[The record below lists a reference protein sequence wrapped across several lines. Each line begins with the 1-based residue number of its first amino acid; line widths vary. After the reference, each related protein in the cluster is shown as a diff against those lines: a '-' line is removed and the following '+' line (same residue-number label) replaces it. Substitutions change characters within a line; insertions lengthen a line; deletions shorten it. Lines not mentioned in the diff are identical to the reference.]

1 MDNKKIFCSIL
12 LSLIFIYNQYIYPQ
26 QQKIQEAEEEILL
39 QEIEIKEGQTLS
51 YIANYYFKDPKRW
64 PEILKYNKLAIS
76 DIYAPLPGMK
86 IKVPIYLV
94 KEKFRPAYLVY
105 ILNKVQ
111 YRKKE
116 TVEWKDAFINM
127 ELYNDDSLTTYENS
141 RANVKFYSGEIL
153 SVDENS
159 FITIRPELK
168 QEEVTLLKGGVRATK
183 AKVLTEH
190 AEILPRVDPKTPKV
204 DFKAKIRPED
214 KTTLVEV
221 YEGAVDV
228 TAQGKTVYVPKGFGT
243 EVKPFSPPSLPK
255 ALPPPPEFT
264 LKSENP
270 KFTPENELVLNKNV
284 STISFQFVE
293 PKIESLPTS
302 ILPDTSQ
309 QLQEEKKQQTSKVL
323 GSIIKKYHLQIS
335 KEIEFKKIIYE
346 EIKEI
351 KPKETLNL
359 DLKSLNLPDG
369 KYYYKLSYIDELGF
383 ENPTTPQSFIID
395 ATPPQLVVNL
405 PEQPL
410 KTDQEIITINGQ
422 TEPQVVLKINDR
434 DTKVEEDGKFS
445 IALLLKPGLNTIQF
459 IAKDYYG
466 NETNIIRQVEYV
478 KNLTKEEKD
487 MTKSHGTTEET
498 TQRETFLGKVTAF
511 LISAGII
518 ILVIMFFIK

>member
-1 MDNKKIFCSIL
+1 MNNKIFYFL
-12 LSLIFIYNQYIYPQ
+12 LSFLFFIYNQYIYSQ
-26 QQKIQEAEEEILL
+26 QTKIQESEEEILL
-39 QEIEIKEGQTLS
+39 QEIEIKEGQTLA
-51 YIANYYFKDPKRW
+51 YIANYYLKDPKRW
-64 PEILKYNKLAIS
+64 PEILKYNKLTIS

-111 YRKKE
+111 YRRKD
-116 TVEWKDAFINM
+116 TIEWKDAFINM

-141 RANVKFYSGEIL
+141 RANIKFYSGEIL

-190 AEILPRVDPKTPKV
+190 AEILPRIDPKTPKT

-255 ALPPPPEFT
+255 ALPPPPDFT
-264 LKSENP
+264 LKSENL
-270 KFTPENELVLNKNV
+270 KFTPENELVLTKNV
-284 STISFQFVE
+284 SSLSFQFVE

-302 ILPDTSQ
+302 ISPTTLQP
-309 QLQEEKKQQTSKVL
+309 QEEKKQQATKVL
-323 GSIIKKYHLQIS
+323 GNIIKKYHFQIA
-335 KEIEFKKIIYE
+335 KEPEFKKVIYE
-346 EIKEI
+346 EVKEI
-351 KPKETLNL
+351 KPKESINL

-383 ENPTTPQSFIID
+383 ENPTAPQSFIID
-395 ATPPQLVVNL
+395 TTPPQLNVNL
-405 PEQPL
+405 PEEVL

-422 TEPQVVLKINDR
+422 TEPQTILKINDR
-434 DTKVEEDGKFS
+434 DVKIEEDGRFS
-445 IALLLKPGLNTIQF
+445 VALLLKPGLNTIQF

-466 NETNIIRQVEYV
+466 NETNVTKQVEYV
-478 KNLTKEEKD
+478 KKFGKEERNLI
-487 MTKSHGTTEET
+487 KSYETTEET
-498 TQRETFLGKVTAF
+498 IQKETFLGKVTAF

-518 ILVIMFFIK
+518 VLVIIFFIK

>member
-1 MDNKKIFCSIL
+1 MNKKIFYLLIL
-12 LSLIFIYNQYIYPQ
+12 FIFIYNLYPQ
-26 QQKIQEAEEEILL
+26 QPKIQEGTEEISL
-39 QEIEIKEGQTLS
+39 QEIEIKEGQTLA
-51 YIANYYFKDPKRW
+51 YIANYYLKDPKRW

-111 YRKKE
+111 YRKKD

-141 RANVKFYSGEIL
+141 RANIKFYSGEIL
-153 SVDENS
+153 SIDENS

-168 QEEVTLLKGGVRATK
+168 QEEVTLLKGGIRATK

-190 AEILPRVDPKTPKV
+190 AEILPRIDPKTPKN

-264 LKSENP
+264 LKSENLR
-270 KFTPENELVLNKNV
+270 FTAGNELVLNKNI

-293 PKIESLPTS
+293 PKIETLPTS
-302 ILPDTSQ
+302 ILPSSSQ
-309 QLQEEKKQQTSKVL
+309 QSQEKKKQQTSKVL

-335 KEIEFKKIIYE
+335 KEPEFKKVIYE

-351 KPKETLNL
+351 KPNESINL
-359 DLKSLNLPDG
+359 DLKLLNLPDG

-383 ENPTTPQSFIID
+383 ENPAAPQSFIID
-395 ATPPQLVVNL
+395 TTPPQLFINL
-405 PEQPL
+405 PDQQPF

-422 TEPQVVLKINDR
+422 TEPQAILKINER
-434 DTKVEEDGKFS
+434 DVKVEEDGKFS
-445 IALLLKPGLNTIQF
+445 VALLLRPGLNNIQF

-466 NETNIIRQVEYV
+466 NETNITRQVEYV
-478 KNLTKEEKD
+478 KKLTKEEKD
-487 MTKSHGTTEET
+487 IKSTTEEI
-498 TQRETFLGKVTAF
+498 TQKETFLGKATAF

-518 ILVIMFFIK
+518 VLVIMFFIK